1 MTLFRSIVVT
11 TAFGSMAA
19 IHHAY
24 AAAPQ
29 RIECPKEVGEATIRL
44 VAQPDGWK
52 PYQSF
57 PLKLNSAAPTGGPPE
72 LHADLAQ
79 FTTKRN
85 KTGRIDTYD
94 LSPPHPGGIWMKCG
108 YGANNEITLHKR
120 LNDSIAQCTI
130 RQNNAAPSDI
140 EIVCR

>member
-1 MTLFRSIVVT
+1 MALFRSIAVT
-11 TAFGSMAA
+11 TAFAVMAA
-19 IHHAY
+19 MHQAS

-29 RIECPKEVGEATIRL
+29 RIECPKEVGAATIRL
-44 VAQPDGWK
+44 VARPDGWK
-52 PYQSF
+52 PYQSM

-79 FTTKRN
+79 FTTKRS
-85 KTGRIDTYD
+85 KTVRVDTYD

-108 YGANNEITLHKR
+108 YGAANEITLHKR
-120 LNDSIAQCTI
+120 LNDHIAQCTFT
-130 RQNNAAPSDI
+130 QNNADPSNI